1 MLCKTCNALFDPT
14 SRFIL
19 RSIDEDLQDQ
29 AGTSLLD
36 PNGQCTQALINL
48 MVTGQATPYMH
59 NGSLEVQ
66 DLQGVCHE
74 RFDEH
79 TRARAQKN
87 IEHMTV

>member
-1 MLCKTCNALFDPT
+1 MLFDPT
-14 SRFIL
+14 SRL
-19 RSIDEDLQDQ
+19 SCSIDEDLQDQ

-79 TRARAQKN
+79 THTHARAQKN

>member
-1 MLCKTCNALFDPT
+1 MLFDPT
-14 SRFIL
+14 SRL
-19 RSIDEDLQDQ
+19 SCSIDQDLQDQ

-59 NGSLEVQ
+59 NGLLEVQ

-79 TRARAQKN
+79 THTHTSTKT
-87 IEHMTV
+87 IDHMTV